1 MEIVI
6 FILLAGVWAML
17 LIPSFFDSRKQAPIN
32 TTQDFARNTAR
43 LNAVRVL
50 ANEPAAVQRR
60 RVLAR
65 RRRTLIALV
74 AAAMASLGLAIVTGS
89 IVFLGVNLVV
99 DMALA
104 SYVAMLL
111 QIKEHAGVRPPVPL
125 PVEASPA
132 AEDSQA
138 KIRILAG

>member
-17 LIPSFFDSRKQAPIN
+17 LIPSFFDSRRQAPIN

-50 ANEPAAVQRR
+50 ANEPAAAQRR

-74 AAAMASLGLAIVTGS
+74 AAAMASLGGAIVTGS
-89 IVFLGVNLVV
+89 LVVLGVNLVV

-104 SYVAMLL
+104 AYIAMLL
-111 QIKEHAGVRPPVPL
+111 QIKEHAGARPPIPL
-125 PVEASPA
+125 QAESQQP

>member
-32 TTQDFARNTAR
+32 STQDFAKNTAR

-50 ANEPAAVQRR
+50 ASEPAAAQRR

-65 RRRTLIALV
+65 RRRTLIGLV
-74 AAAMASLGLAIVTGS
+74 AAAMTSLGIAIVTGS
-89 IVFLGVNLVV
+89 LVLLGINLVV

-104 SYVAMLL
+104 AYIAMLL
-111 QIKEHAGVRPPVPL
+111 QIKEHAIVRPPVPL
-125 PVEASPA
+125 PVETAEA
-132 AEDSQA
+132 AEDTQA

>member
-50 ANEPAAVQRR
+50 ATEPAAAQRR
-60 RVLAR
+60 RALAR

-89 IVFLGVNLVV
+89 LVFLGFNLVV

-104 SYVAMLL
+104 SYIAMLL
-111 QIKEHAGVRPPVPL
+111 QIKEHASVRPPVPL
-125 PVEASPA
+125 PVEPRESG
-132 AEDSQA
+132 DDTQA

>member
-32 TTQDFARNTAR
+32 STQDFAKNTAR

-50 ANEPAAVQRR
+50 ASEPAAAQRR

-65 RRRTLIALV
+65 RRRTLIGLV
-74 AAAMASLGLAIVTGS
+74 AAAMASLGIAIVTGS
-89 IVFLGVNLVV
+89 LILLGINLVV

-104 SYVAMLL
+104 AYIAMLL
-111 QIKEHAGVRPPVPL
+111 QIKEHAIVRPPVPL
-125 PVEASPA
+125 PVETAEA
-132 AEDSQA
+132 AEDTQA

>member
-17 LIPSFFDSRKQAPIN
+17 LIPSFFDSRRQAPIN

-50 ANEPAAVQRR
+50 AAEPAAAQRR

-74 AAAMASLGLAIVTGS
+74 AAAMGTLALAIVTGN
-89 IVFLGVNLVV
+89 IMFLGLNLLV

-104 SYVAMLL
+104 AYIAMLL
-111 QIKEHAGVRPPVPL
+111 QIKETVARPPIPL
-125 PVEASPA
+125 HPERVRE
-132 AEDSQA
+132 AEDTQA